1 MFFQD
6 SLEHPYVFDFNFLT
20 FLCFILV
27 FRIFKGFY
35 CDLKWFLIPL
45 AIAFPLYFSKS
56 PHMTWMQKHHLWI
69 FSKNVIK
76 ASRYALSFFCF
87 FLVNLLLQ
95 LCFDLPLVL
104 HRVYIFIYLLFILMV
119 ALGGIDTYY
128 VYSSSVHV
136 GFYLISLWFDE
147 AQIWIKRP
155 TIMHL
160 KTGIHLSNCHH
171 SSLFIRNTVVA
182 VMLVFNFY
190 FHFFLSEHSKDAY

>member
-1 MFFQD
+1 
-6 SLEHPYVFDFNFLT
+6 
-20 FLCFILV
+20 
-27 FRIFKGFY
+27 
-35 CDLKWFLIPL
+35 
-45 AIAFPLYFSKS
+45 
-56 PHMTWMQKHHLWI
+56 
-69 FSKNVIK
+69 
-76 ASRYALSFFCF
+76 
-87 FLVNLLLQ
+87 
-95 LCFDLPLVL
+95 
-104 HRVYIFIYLLFILMV
+104 MV

-128 VYSSSVHV
+128 VYSCSVHV